1 MFAKPER
8 EMHGSQ
14 QDLNIQL
21 APVATFALECSK
33 ARKYIEPFPLNDLPW
48 GPTQKFYD
56 FKLKMISQKGPIV
69 VTWGGKRR
77 LVLESVDTMLLTYSL
92 FDADS
97 MEMDVK
103 SIVSRDD
110 MGNRITFTIN
120 PPRVGTFKFSL
131 FGMPKPKQKGKWK
144 LPLLSTWLI
153 DCKLIKPV
161 VHDED
166 FSPPNIV
173 ANGNIQPDDAKDK
186 KK

>member
-1 MFAKPER
+1 
-8 EMHGSQ
+8 MHGSQ
-14 QDLNIQL
+14 QDLNVVL
-21 APVATFALECSK
+21 APVVTFALECTK

-56 FKLKMISQKGPIV
+56 FKLKVVSQKGPIV

-77 LVLESVDTMLLTYSL
+77 LVLESMDTMLLTYSL

-97 MEMDVK
+97 MEMDAK
-103 SIVSRDD
+103 SIVSKDE

-120 PPRVGTFKFSL
+120 PPRVGTFKFNL

-166 FSPPNIV
+166 FSGPNVVGNGTV
-173 ANGNIQPDDAKDK
+173 ATTTTTEEAKDK